1 MRRSTMEFRND
12 QPRSAFTLTELLV
25 VISIIGV
32 VTSALAFTVAGAQE
46 RAREL
51 RTRSQM
57 QRIEAILQ
65 RELLELLEARVPV
78 RTPPVGDFPMAVG
91 AHQRLAQEGPLSRIQ
106 RFTTEARRVDV
117 MYRFPFRRE
126 LIQPNMGDSIT
137 RPTVSPLGVPS
148 VYFIR
153 TNGNE
158 DFQPFH
164 SIPND
169 LQAIRN
175 LALGGMGNS
184 NAKTDSSELLHAV
197 LQRIWVDGE
206 PALSLIRETET
217 ADTDEDGFPEI
228 VDAWG
233 NPIYFRLEVRVEVTR
248 TVPATPGVGLFN
260 MPLDQFS
267 AWMTEFS
274 MQDGQTFVPTAF
286 SADVFSPE
294 RVRVVLYSTNV
305 SPGFDPDNLSDPRAL
320 DFKVSTF

>member
-1 MRRSTMEFRND
+1 MRLSKNEIRSER
-12 QPRSAFTLTELLV
+12 PRSAFTLTELLV

-78 RTPPVGDFPMAVG
+78 RTPPVGDFPLAVG
-91 AHQRLAQEGPLSRIQ
+91 SHRRLTEGPLSRIQ

-126 LIQPNMGDSIT
+126 LIQPNMGDTIT
-137 RPTVSPLGVPS
+137 RPTMTALGGMPS

-153 TNGNE
+153 TNGDE

-164 SIPND
+164 SVPTD
-169 LQAIRN
+169 LQAIRRI
-175 LALGGMGNS
+175 AGSGMGNS
-184 NAKTDSSELLHAV
+184 NAKTDSSELLYAV

-217 ADTDEDGFPEI
+217 ADTDQDNVREI

-233 NPIYFRLEVRVEVTR
+233 NPIYFRLEVQVEVTR
-248 TVPATPGVGLFN
+248 TVPPTAGVGLFN

-267 AWMTEFS
+267 AWMTEFN

-294 RVRVVLYSTNV
+294 RVRVVLYSSNV
-305 SPGFDPDNLSDPRAL
+305 SPGFDPDNLADPRAL

>member
-1 MRRSTMEFRND
+1 MRRVTNEFHNR
-12 QPRSAFTLTELLV
+12 QHRSAFTLTELLV

-78 RTPPVGDFPMAVG
+78 RTPPIGNFPAAVG
-91 AHQRLAQEGPLSRIQ
+91 AHQRVLQEGPLSRIQ

-117 MYRFPFRRE
+117 MYRFPYRRE
-126 LIQPNMGDSIT
+126 LIQPNMGDTIT
-137 RPTVSPLGVPS
+137 RPTVAPLGVPS

-153 TNGNE
+153 TNGDE

-217 ADTDEDGFPEI
+217 ADTDQDGFPEI

-267 AWMTEFS
+267 AWMTGFS

-294 RVRVVLYSTNV
+294 RVRVVLYSSNV
-305 SPGFDPDNLSDPRAL
+305 SPGFDPDNLADPRAL